1 MKKASQAATLALQT
15 IITLCLLGL
24 FILFI
29 FYPEQVKLYFL
40 VLQNLST
47 KVGVYN
53 IPLIALIAAI
63 ESFPVI

>member
-1 MKKASQAATLALQT
+1 MRNDHQILSGVLQAVVTL
-15 IITLCLLGL
+15 LLVGL

-40 VLQNLST
+40 ALQNLSA